1 MILDRVMPRAIG
13 GMGLAAVLVALF
25 AVSGQGMQAV
35 DCSARYPVGAF
46 ALPQSDAARVVG
58 AARGFSLVH
67 MRKKPLL
74 MTAFGSENPCELVYA
89 GDVFELTGA
98 ETPDALVAGCAGE
111 FRGQGVRDYVVLL
124 RRLVDG
130 HYVPHVFL
138 ARGGAFDV
146 TTLEAHAAEDPAW
159 FGPACAARPR
169 NGLFQAPDFEGTG
182 KPAQVTVVGDLI
194 TIGWWTY
201 YWRRDLGRFE
211 RILTSD

>member
-1 MILDRVMPRAIG
+1 MIPDRVMRRAIG
-13 GMGLAAVLVALF
+13 GKGLAAVLVALY
-25 AVSGQGMQAV
+25 AVSGHSMQPV
-35 DCSARYPVGAF
+35 DCSARYPLGVF
-46 ALPQSDAARVVG
+46 ALPQKDAARVGG
-58 AARGFSLVH
+58 AATGFTLVH
-67 MRKKPLL
+67 MRKTPLL
-74 MTAFGSENPCELVYA
+74 MTASGSEDPCELVYA
-89 GDVFELTGA
+89 GDVVELTGA
-98 ETPDALVAGCAGE
+98 ETPDALVAGCAGD

-124 RRLVDG
+124 RRLADG

-146 TTLEAHAAEDPAW
+146 TLLEAHAAEDPAW
-159 FGPACAARPR
+159 FGPACVARPW

-182 KPAQVTVVGDLI
+182 KPAQVTVGGDLI